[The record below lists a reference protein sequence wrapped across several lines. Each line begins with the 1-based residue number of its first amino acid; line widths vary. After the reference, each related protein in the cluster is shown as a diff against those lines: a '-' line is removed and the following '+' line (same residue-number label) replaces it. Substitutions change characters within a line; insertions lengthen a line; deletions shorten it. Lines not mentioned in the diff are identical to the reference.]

1 MPGFCRIPLRLST
14 LWEKQKR
21 INGSN
26 LWRARTGAL
35 PSGTGAAGQALIC
48 PSMEV
53 EKHRRRTS
61 GGDWPARRSGGMAD
75 IRWRTL
81 GYIQRRRSGSG
92 RLPLPQ
98 RLPPRDPLGQR
109 HAAQSGGSTAQA
121 GADGTAS
128 SGSGTAAAPGSGSN
142 GSSDGGFDDTATGQ
156 TVEEAMKELF
166 GSLLVA
172 YSDSTGQYEALDT
185 ASLAQAQP
193 VRVADVL
200 AHRNSADSAD
210 AAADSAD
217 ADSGADHSFSV
228 SWGINR
234 SLDTAERQGFV
245 LIALVAGA
253 GMIVLITLFCKVRRR
268 KK

>member
-1 MPGFCRIPLRLST
+1 MQGFCRIPLRLST

-48 PSMEV
+48 PSMEA
-53 EKHRRRTS
+53 EKHRRRT
-61 GGDWPARRSGGMAD
+61 
-75 IRWRTL
+75 
-81 GYIQRRRSGSG
+81 
-92 RLPLPQ
+92 
-98 RLPPRDPLGQR
+98 
-109 HAAQSGGSTAQA
+109 SGGSTAQA

-172 YSDSTGQYEALDT
+172 YSDSTGQYEVLDT
-185 ASLAQAQP
+185 ASLAQGQQ
-193 VRVADVL
+193 VWVADVL

-210 AAADSAD
+210 A
-217 ADSGADHSFSV
+217 DSGADHSFSV
-228 SWGINR
+228 AWGINR

-245 LIALVAGA
+245 LIALAAGA
-253 GMIVLITLFCKVRRR
+253 GMTVLIALFCKVRRR